1 MSANSRG
8 SGYGGAT
15 RFDSLPIK
23 RLPPATF
30 PLSLYDL
37 RAAPPPSTVT
47 QAEDLSY
54 QTLRVAAFPLPSP
67 RIYKRRFPPGLL
79 KKLNTDCLVMQNHR
93 FFEVLTTSKDEN
105 NKDYVSTISSWNYPV
120 TGFQWH
126 PEKSKC
132 FVGWYKQLYF
142 LHKSYFARNQ
152 LRTSYF
158 VQEPDANYR
167 ISTNQSWKLDT
178 TGT

>member
-1 MSANSRG
+1 
-8 SGYGGAT
+8 
-15 RFDSLPIK
+15 
-23 RLPPATF
+23 
-30 PLSLYDL
+30 
-37 RAAPPPSTVT
+37 
-47 QAEDLSY
+47 
-54 QTLRVAAFPLPSP
+54 
-67 RIYKRRFPPGLL
+67 
-79 KKLNTDCLVMQNHR
+79 MQNHR
-93 FFEVLTTSKDEN
+93 LGISPRRFLDNKKLSSFFEVLTTSKDEN

-158 VQEPDANYR
+158 VIFP
-167 ISTNQSWKLDT
+167 STFSLSAPEHCFQRCLC
-178 TGT
+178 